1 MKSSVLLLLHFNVLV
16 NCNKVLNYQES
27 Y

>member
-1 MKSSVLLLLHFNVLV
+1 MKSSVLLLLHFNMLV